1 MTKNDLKKLIKSLT
15 KEVLAEDFKGEP
27 NHAAEVESDNLTA
40 TLSEDDKVADI
51 ADLEKLLKN
60 PDPSRVKDYGS
71 IENYKKMLMGKIDRL
86 KKQKNES
93 GDPFRDIVKKY
104 ASLYRDSE
112 LSRREKE
119 DYFKW
124 LQTHQPDKLKKLVD
138 KIKKK

>member
-1 MTKNDLKKLIKSLT
+1 MTKNNLKKLIKSLT
-15 KEVLAEDFKGEP
+15 REVLNEDFD
-27 NHAAEVESDNLTA
+27 NAAEVESDKLTA

-51 ADLEKLLKN
+51 ADLERLLKN

-71 IENYKKMLMGKIDRL
+71 LENYKKMLMGKIDRL

-124 LQTHQPDKLKKLVD
+124 LQTHQPDKFKKLVG
-138 KIKKK
+138 KLTKN

>member
-15 KEVLAEDFKGEP
+15 KEILAEDYKGEP
-27 NHAAEVESDNLTA
+27 NHAAEVESDELTA
-40 TLSEDDKVADI
+40 HLSENDKVEDI
-51 ADLEKLLKN
+51 KDLEKLLKN
-60 PDPSRVKDYGS
+60 PDPSRAKDYGS
-71 IENYKKMLMGKIDRL
+71 IENYKKMLKAKIDRL
-86 KKQKNES
+86 KKTNES

-124 LQTHQPDKLKKLVD
+124 LQTNQPEKFKKVVD